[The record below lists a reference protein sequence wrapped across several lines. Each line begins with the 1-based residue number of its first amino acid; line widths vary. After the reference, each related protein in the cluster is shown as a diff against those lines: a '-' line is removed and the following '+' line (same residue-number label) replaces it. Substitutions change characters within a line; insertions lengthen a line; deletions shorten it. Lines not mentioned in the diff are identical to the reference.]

1 MTIAPSYKPPQ
12 REPGGAQSA
21 SPPYLIYG
29 VNVAAT
35 PEKKVKQ
42 KVVEILKKHGA
53 YYFYPVTGGFGRS
66 GIPDIIVCF
75 DSRFIGIECK
85 AGSNKPTALQEMEMG
100 KIRAALGKTFVINE
114 TNIHEVEE
122 YLLWI
127 KR

>member
-12 REPGGAQSA
+12 REPGGRAICI
-21 SPPYLIYG
+21 SPLPNLWSQR
-29 VNVAAT
+29 AAT

-85 AGSNKPTALQEMEMG
+85 AGSNKPTALQEMEME